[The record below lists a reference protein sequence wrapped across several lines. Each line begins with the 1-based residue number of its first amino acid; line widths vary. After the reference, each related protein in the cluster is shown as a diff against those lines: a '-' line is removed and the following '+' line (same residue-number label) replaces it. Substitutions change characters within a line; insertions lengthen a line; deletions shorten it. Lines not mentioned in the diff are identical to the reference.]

1 MNSALASLTA
11 TYTDSENEDHHDDED
26 MDSEEERRSTP
37 EIVIQANQN
46 IESVSLKEAINKKAL
61 RLVSYNEND
70 IHEDEEAHSDTEIK
84 GEPSKESEESIELAD
99 KYAKYYKKYGFR
111 LPEPKNARPNVKLQ
125 DMVTNITQKMM
136 KNPEYD
142 LNQYIQQEKKF
153 RNPSIYDKL
162 IQYCGINELGT
173 NFSSDQ
179 WDVSI
184 YGPESYYEELA
195 KSQKT
200 EMDKHEKQKK
210 ENIKTE
216 VISGSK
222 RKSKWD
228 VSSDGKL
235 VQTSA
240 STAASTVK
248 TSATTTV
255 INAFGTLKKTKV

>member
-11 TYTDSENEDHHDDED
+11 TYTDSENEEHIDDQVTDEED
-26 MDSEEERRSTP
+26 SKESTP
-37 EIVIQANQN
+37 EIVIQPSQN
-46 IESVSLKEAINKKAL
+46 NNPKKPF
-61 RLVSYNEND
+61 RLVSYND
-70 IHEDEEAHSDTEIK
+70 IQEDEAETK
-84 GEPSKESEESIELAD
+84 GENMESEENPDLED
-99 KYAKYYKKYGFR
+99 KYAKYFKKYGFH
-111 LPEPKNARPNVKLQ
+111 LPPEPKHSRQNPKLQ
-125 DMVTNITQKMM
+125 EMVTNISQKMM
-136 KNPEYD
+136 KKPDYD
-142 LNQYIQQEKKF
+142 LNQYIQEEKKF

-162 IQYCGINELGT
+162 IQYCALNELGT

-195 KSQKT
+195 KAQKA

-216 VISGSK
+216 VISGK

-228 VSSDGKL
+228 QQSSDNKL
-235 VQTSA
+235 VPANPSTTS
-240 STAASTVK
+240 SSSSSAAK
-248 TSATTTV
+248 TTTTV

>member
-11 TYTDSENEDHHDDED
+11 TYTDSENEDHHEDDEI
-26 MDSEEERRSTP
+26 DSEEERRSTP
-37 EIVIQANQN
+37 EIVIPVNQVQN
-46 IESVSLKEAINKKAL
+46 NNPKKSL
-61 RLVSYNEND
+61 RLVSYND
-70 IHEDEEAHSDTEIK
+70 AEAHSDTEN
-84 GEPSKESEESIELAD
+84 KEEKEESDIDLED
-99 KYAKYYKKYGFR
+99 KYAKYYKKYGFH
-111 LPEPKNARPNVKLQ
+111 LPEPKNSRPNQKLQ
-125 DMVTNITQKMM
+125 DMVTNITQKMI
-136 KNPEYD
+136 KKPEYD
-142 LNQYIQQEKKF
+142 LNQYIQEEKKF

-173 NFSSDQ
+173 NFSSEQ
-179 WDVSI
+179 WDISI

-195 KSQKT
+195 KAQKS
-200 EMDKHEKQKK
+200 EMDKVEKQKK

-235 VQTSA
+235 VPTSS
-240 STAASTVK
+240 STSSSSSVK
-248 TSATTTV
+248 TTTTTV

>member
-11 TYTDSENEDHHDDED
+11 TYTDSENEDHFDDQMSDDED
-26 MDSEEERRSTP
+26 SKGSTP
-37 EIVIQANQN
+37 EIVIQTNQN
-46 IESVSLKEAINKKAL
+46 SNPKKAF
-61 RLVSYNEND
+61 RLVSYND
-70 IHEDEEAHSDTEIK
+70 IQEDEAHSDTEVNK
-84 GEPSKESEESIELAD
+84 DNQESEENIDLED
-99 KYAKYYKKYGFR
+99 KYAKYYKKYGFH
-111 LPEPKNARPNVKLQ
+111 LPPEPPKHSRPNPKLQ
-125 DMVTNITQKMM
+125 EMVTNITQKMN
-136 KNPEYD
+136 KKPDYD
-142 LNQYIQQEKKF
+142 LNQYIQEEKKF

-162 IQYCGINELGT
+162 IQYCAINELGT

-195 KSQKT
+195 KAQKT

-216 VISGSK
+216 VISGK

-228 VSSDGKL
+228 VQSADNKL
-235 VQTSA
+235 VQTNA
-240 STAASTVK
+240 STTAAVK
-248 TSATTTV
+248 TTTTV

>member
-11 TYTDSENEDHHDDED
+11 TYTDSENEDHFDDQMSDDED
-26 MDSEEERRSTP
+26 SKESTP
-37 EIVIQANQN
+37 EIVIQTSQN
-46 IESVSLKEAINKKAL
+46 NNPKKSF
-61 RLVSYNEND
+61 RLVSYND
-70 IHEDEEAHSDTEIK
+70 IQEDEAHSDGEAKTENQ
-84 GEPSKESEESIELAD
+84 ELDENVDLED
-99 KYAKYYKKYGFR
+99 KYAKYYKKYGFK
-111 LPEPKNARPNVKLQ
+111 LPPEPKHSRQNPKLQ
-125 DMVTNITQKMM
+125 EMVTNISQKMI
-136 KNPEYD
+136 KKPEYD
-142 LNQYIQQEKKF
+142 LNQYIQEEKKF

-162 IQYCGINELGT
+162 IQYCALNELGT

-195 KSQKT
+195 KAQKA

-216 VISGSK
+216 VISGK

-228 VSSDGKL
+228 V
-235 VQTSA
+235 TSA
-240 STAASTVK
+240 SSDNKLVPNNSSTNSSSSTAK
-248 TSATTTV
+248 TTTV

>member
-11 TYTDSENEDHHDDED
+11 TYTDSENEDHFDDQMSDDED
-26 MDSEEERRSTP
+26 SKESTP
-37 EIVIQANQN
+37 EIVIQTSQN
-46 IESVSLKEAINKKAL
+46 NNPKKSF
-61 RLVSYNEND
+61 RLVSYND
-70 IHEDEEAHSDTEIK
+70 IQEDEAHSDGETKTENQEL
-84 GEPSKESEESIELAD
+84 GENVDLED
-99 KYAKYYKKYGFR
+99 KYAKYYKKYGFK
-111 LPEPKNARPNVKLQ
+111 LPPEPKHSRQNPKLQ
-125 DMVTNITQKMM
+125 EMVTNISQKMI
-136 KNPEYD
+136 KKPEYD
-142 LNQYIQQEKKF
+142 LNQYIQEEKKF

-162 IQYCGINELGT
+162 IQYCALNELGT

-195 KSQKT
+195 KAQKA

-216 VISGSK
+216 VISGK

-228 VSSDGKL
+228 QTSSDNKL
-235 VQTSA
+235 VPNNSSTNSS
-240 STAASTVK
+240 STAK
-248 TSATTTV
+248 TTTV